1 MAPRRTYGKRPK
13 AFPVR
18 TLHDSPFKAEQ
29 EAQIDNLA
37 NDFLGLEVKH
47 TTDVALDR
55 KSRHALQPISRNER
69 SNKAP
74 DGGFKKNGFEI
85 GQTQTVPSCR
95 KTGKKSA
102 GKLQPK
108 VEAAPLEE
116 SHETTVKV
124 TDHLD
129 IPVQSS
135 PQPNTPGDPTEASS
149 GVSPHSSLPTDL
161 HDHLLPL
168 LPFCNNPLTPL
179 STFSATLTPH
189 FTISKLAEAS
199 FSQVFLL
206 SSPTLSSTH
215 RSVLKL
221 IPLLP
226 SSTSIPVKPSR
237 SAKQLLS
244 LSSSPSAVATE
255 TRLLAHLTNIPGF
268 TAYRALHLL
277 SGRPGSAFT
286 KACRTWNAQQKAQG
300 KEGSYLPDPG
310 RKGNYPDSQIWAVIE
325 MSDAGLDLERW
336 LEAPPSPP
344 SLPSSPDPSTP
355 DKPPQP
361 PLHPYGIA
369 AIFDIFWQIVLAA
382 GKGEVSSQW
391 ESRDLHCGN
400 ICVRQRRPL
409 GSLTP
414 REAMARRLAS
424 SARSSSSS
432 SSETSRRKLGLT
444 GLEVTIIDYTISRAE
459 VVNVNGEKEVAYIDL
474 DEDEGLFEGDEEVE
488 YQYAIYRHMRAAVVA
503 GDPLAGEEEVRRGL
517 QGKEWLMGQRW
528 RGFRAET
535 NVVWLFYVLGKLLEK
550 YQWGCERGCEKDGEG
565 RALLEA
571 RERGMEDVMKQV
583 RELLKLE
590 NWKVSGIRSAGDLIG
605 VALKEGWLEFEDVV
619 GLIGE
624 ERERKKSKKVRSRT
638 KAAGKA

>member
-18 TLHDSPFKAEQ
+18 TLHDSPFKDEQ

-37 NDFLGLEVKH
+37 DDFVRLEVKD
-47 TTDVALDR
+47 TTDGGLDR
-55 KSRHALQPISRNER
+55 RPRHALRPISRNER
-69 SNKAP
+69 SSKAPNGEFKNKAV
-74 DGGFKKNGFEI
+74 ET
-85 GQTQTVPSCR
+85 GQTQTVSSCR

-102 GKLQPK
+102 LRIQPK
-108 VEAAPLEE
+108 VEITPSEE
-116 SHETTVKV
+116 SHKTTGKYA
-124 TDHLD
+124 D
-129 IPVQSS
+129 QSELQTQKS
-135 PQPNTPGDPTEASS
+135 PQPNPTSDSTEASFS
-149 GVSPHSSLPTDL
+149 VSPHSTLPTDL
-161 HDHLLPL
+161 HEHLSPL
-168 LPFCNNPLTPL
+168 LPFCNNPLTPF
-179 STFSATLTPH
+179 SAFSATLAPH

-226 SSTSIPVKPSR
+226 SSTSLPTKPSR

-310 RKGNYPDSQIWAVIE
+310 RKGNYSDEQIWAVIE
-325 MSDAGLDLERW
+325 MGDAGLDLERW
-336 LEAPPSPP
+336 LEAPPSSPSHLSSADPTTPDQPSQP
-344 SLPSSPDPSTP
+344 SLHS
-355 DKPPQP
+355 
-361 PLHPYGIA
+361 YGIA

-414 REAMARRLAS
+414 REAMVRRLAS
-424 SARSSSSS
+424 CALASS
-432 SSETSRRKLGLT
+432 SSEMQTKRRKLGLT

-459 VVNVNGEKEVAYIDL
+459 VINAKGEKEVAYIDL
-474 DEDEGLFEGDEEVE
+474 DQDEGLFEGDEEVE
-488 YQYAIYRHMRAAVVA
+488 YQYAIYRYMRAAVVA
-503 GDPLAGEEEVRRGL
+503 GDPLASGQEVRRGL
-517 QGKEWLMGQRW
+517 QREDWKGGERW

-535 NVVWLFYVLGKLLEK
+535 NVVWLYYLLGKLLEN
-550 YQWGCERGCEKDGEG
+550 YQWGCERECEMDGEG
-565 RALLEA
+565 HRLLVA
-571 RERGMEDVMKQV
+571 RERIMEDVMEKV

-590 NWKVSGIRSAGDLIG
+590 NWKVSGIRSAGDLIS

-624 ERERKKSKKVRSRT
+624 ERERKKSKKVHSRT
-638 KAAGKA
+638 KTAGKA